1 MVAEKIL
8 LCLLAVAAARGSA
21 FGQRQGT
28 FVHLGDAAG
37 DPAATVSTVG
47 ADWEEEEGEGAP
59 TTATNAKT
67 GQVIEGR
74 RVCLGVGGAAISCRR
89 LFVITFSTRSASASA
104 GYAGFGPGNCYYLAS
119 AAAHGLRPFVLGWQQ
134 QYRGHIMR
142 LDAYIAFLRDFALG
156 RGDAVLFTDG
166 RDALFRC
173 GAPRVLRRFDA
184 AVAKQTRRAA
194 AAGRPAGPLMWG
206 ADATCVPGFCAYSRR
221 DLYPEGA
228 VALPA
233 EGQPEGGGGRG
244 ADAADAADSMR
255 YLNAGAWMG
264 DAVYARRYFEAMRA
278 HCGWRAKSAAE
289 PDECVAEGDGGG
301 GDGGGGGDD
310 AASPPA
316 RCVGDMWCAAKNGN
330 TDNDQGIVSEAFVDA
345 VNGST
350 FAYPALIDTDL
361 DVLLTGWNCPLGA
374 ALASEACV
382 VHLNGGFNLGW
393 MKDKE
398 REAQDMHRQAF
409 RYAHG
414 AGDGAGFGA
423 GREAVRPDLLR
434 MTLGLEGEA
443 QPLRFADICD
453 RCLPP
458 PRSLTQ
464 KMMKRACGEPEVL
477 RAVAGA

>member
-8 LCLLAVAAARGSA
+8 LCLLVVAAVRGSA

-37 DPAATVSTVG
+37 DPAATVG
-47 ADWEEEEGEGAP
+47 ADREEEAEGAP

-89 LFVITFSTRSASASA
+89 LFVITFSTRSASTSA

-156 RGDAVLFTDG
+156 SGDAVLFTDG

-206 ADATCVPGFCAYSRR
+206 ADATCIPGFCAYSRR
-221 DLYPEGA
+221 QLYPGGA

-233 EGQPEGGGGRG
+233 EGRPEGGGGGGGG
-244 ADAADAADSMR
+244 ADSADSMR

-264 DAVYARRYFEAMRA
+264 DAAYARRYFEAMRA
-278 HCGWRAKSAAE
+278 RCGWRAKSAAE
-289 PDECVAEGDGGG
+289 PDECVAEGDGH
-301 GDGGGGGDD
+301 GDSGGDD
-310 AASPPA
+310 AAGGPA
-316 RCVGDMWCAAKNGN
+316 RCAGDMWCAAKNGN

-345 VNGST
+345 INGT
-350 FAYPALIDTDL
+350 FAFPALIDTDL

-414 AGDGAGFGA
+414 AGGGVGSGAGGA
-423 GREAVRPDLLR
+423 AAVRLDLLR

-443 QPLRFADICD
+443 QPLRFADVCG